1 MKKGEYVRDVDVAIT
16 TVVLVVGIR
25 WLSQDFGSMLRMV
38 VCMYVCEVIQRL
50 LCIVAIEEFG
60 PFNWGRKRFEL
71 EKRSARNT
79 GSLWWNVLM

>member
-38 VCMYVCEVIQRL
+38 VCMYVRSFSVCYASSLLKNLDHSIGVANDSNWRKEARGIQDR
-50 LCIVAIEEFG
+50 CGGMF
-60 PFNWGRKRFEL
+60 
-71 EKRSARNT
+71 
-79 GSLWWNVLM
+79 